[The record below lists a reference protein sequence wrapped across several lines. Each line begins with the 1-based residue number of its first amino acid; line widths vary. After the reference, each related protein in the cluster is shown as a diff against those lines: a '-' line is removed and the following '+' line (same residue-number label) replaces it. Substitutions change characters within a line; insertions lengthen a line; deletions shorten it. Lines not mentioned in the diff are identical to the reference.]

1 MDGGMRDAGICKT
14 QWPRRRGASVV
25 EAAIVLP
32 LCLVLLL
39 SLFDFGRLIM
49 MRQLLANAARAGARL
64 AVTNTT
70 TLATSDIQNCV
81 TSALAGQS
89 LNNMSIQVYQADAS
103 TGANLGTW
111 STAPLGSY
119 IAVEI
124 DGNFQPICPGISLL
138 PSSMPWT
145 TKVMMLCEAN

>member
-1 MDGGMRDAGICKT
+1 MRNAAIQKT
-14 QWPRRRGASVV
+14 RRNRRRGASVV

-39 SLFDFGRLIM
+39 GLVDFGRLIM

-64 AVTNTT
+64 AVANTT
-70 TLATSDIQNCV
+70 TLATTDIQNCV
-81 TSALAGQS
+81 TSDLAGQALGS
-89 LNNMSIQVYQADAS
+89 MNIQVYQVDPS
-103 TGANLGTW
+103 TGANLGAWTA
-111 STAPLGSY
+111 APLGSY

-124 DGNFQPICPGISLL
+124 DGNFQPICPGIGLL